1 MLTKPSKILKIF
13 FVLAILIIAIN
24 ILALNITVNDL
35 DTKVSKQEKQPST
48 DDELLNIDQLERFN
62 KNLKKIKEDLE
73 IEQKNK
79 VR

>member
-1 MLTKPSKILKIF
+1 M
-13 FVLAILIIAIN
+13 
-24 ILALNITVNDL
+24 NITVNDL